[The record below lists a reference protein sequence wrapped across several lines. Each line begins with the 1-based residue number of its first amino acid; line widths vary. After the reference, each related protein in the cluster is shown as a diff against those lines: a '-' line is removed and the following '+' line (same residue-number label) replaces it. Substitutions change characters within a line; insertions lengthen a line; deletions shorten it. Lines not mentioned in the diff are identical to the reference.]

1 MPGTRG
7 TRWTSRLPQAVA
19 AMPWLLASI
28 GVIVLLLL
36 LVKALVAV
44 LGHDRYTEHG
54 AGSRSEAV
62 MVPGVP
68 VTTGPVTATPSP
80 SPTRTRR
87 ATTGGGT
94 GVVPSATGRTPVAS
108 RSASPSASVSPT
120 TVALT
125 PPPTTLLND
134 DAPGITYRGRWAVS
148 RNRPFGDHRD
158 DVHYTVHDG
167 DSFSFTF
174 TGTGLDYITS
184 RDPEYG
190 DADVWVVD
198 SGGRPVKQQRV
209 SARAHRYQPQQTVF
223 SVQGLPAGR
232 YTIWAVKRGGVYFQ
246 VDALRVRG

>member
-7 TRWTSRLPQAVA
+7 TRWASRLPQVVA
-19 AMPWLLASI
+19 ATPWLLASI
-28 GVIVLLLL
+28 GVVVLLLL
-36 LVKALVAV
+36 LVKASVAV
-44 LGHDRYTEHG
+44 LGHDRYAEHG

-68 VTTGPVTATPSP
+68 VATEPGSATPSP
-80 SPTRTRR
+80 SPTSIRR
-87 ATTGGGT
+87 ATGGGT
-94 GVVPSATGRTPVAS
+94 GATPSATGRTPVAS
-108 RSASPSASVSPT
+108 RSASPSASVSPS
-120 TVALT
+120 TVALSPT
-125 PPPTTLLND
+125 PATLLND
-134 DAPGITYRGRWAVS
+134 DASGITYRGRWAVS

-223 SVQGLPAGR
+223 SVQGLPVGR